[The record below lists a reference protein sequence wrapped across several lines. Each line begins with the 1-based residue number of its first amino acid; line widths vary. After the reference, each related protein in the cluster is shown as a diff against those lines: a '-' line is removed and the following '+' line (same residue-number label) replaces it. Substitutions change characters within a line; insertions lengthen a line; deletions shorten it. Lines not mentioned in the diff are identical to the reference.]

1 MIYIIAIATTRVT
14 AATTAVMLALTWA
27 RSENPASP
35 SPLSDE
41 LSFESDESF
50 FESDE
55 SFFESDDPLEF
66 DESSF
71 ESLLEFDEPDDE
83 PLPGFA

>member
-1 MIYIIAIATTRVT
+1 MIYIIAIAATRET
-14 AATTAVMLALTWA
+14 ATTMAVMPALTWA
-27 RSENPASP
+27 RSEIPVSP

-41 LSFESDESF
+41 SF
-50 FESDE
+50 FESLE
-55 SFFESDDPLEF
+55 SFLESDDPLEF

-71 ESLLEFDEPDDE
+71 ESLPEFDEPDDE

>member
-14 AATTAVMLALTWA
+14 AATTAVMPALTWA

-35 SPLSDE
+35 SPLSDD
-41 LSFESDESF
+41 LS

-55 SFFESDDPLEF
+55 SFFESDDPLDF

>member
-14 AATTAVMLALTWA
+14 AATTAVMQALTWA

-50 FESDE
+50 FESD
-55 SFFESDDPLEF
+55 DPLDF

>member
-14 AATTAVMLALTWA
+14 AATTAVMPALTWA

-50 FESDE
+50 FESD
-55 SFFESDDPLEF
+55 DPLDF

-71 ESLLEFDEPDDE
+71 ESLPEFDEPDDE
-83 PLPGFA
+83 PFPGFA

>member
-14 AATTAVMLALTWA
+14 AATTAVMPALTWA

-50 FESDE
+50 FESD
-55 SFFESDDPLEF
+55 DPLDF

>member
-14 AATTAVMLALTWA
+14 AATTAVMLALTWG

-50 FESDE
+50 FESD
-55 SFFESDDPLEF
+55 DPLDF

>member
-50 FESDE
+50 FESD
-55 SFFESDDPLEF
+55 DPLDF

>member
-1 MIYIIAIATTRVT
+1 M
-14 AATTAVMLALTWA
+14 AVMPALTWA

-50 FESDE
+50 FESD
-55 SFFESDDPLEF
+55 DPLDF